1 MNQGTN
7 MINSISGWFKT
18 KEVFVQLTYDEPIV
32 SIHKL
37 ISKYHTI
44 FTHLILSKI
53 QKYKLQT

>member
-7 MINSISGWFKT
+7 MIKQ
-18 KEVFVQLTYDEPIV
+18 KEGFVQLTYDELIV

-53 QKYKLQT
+53 QNYKLQT